1 MAEHVN
7 LGKLLRQKRLAK
19 GLTQLELGEKLEGI
33 HSQFVSSWE
42 LGECTPPTRCLPG
55 LVEILDVTQEALVQA
70 MVKDA
75 KIAIEKKIYPKKAAK
90 KKA

>member
-1 MAEHVN
+1 MAEHFN

-19 GLTQLELGEKLEGI
+19 GLTQQELGNALSGI

-42 LGECTPPTRCLPG
+42 LGECTPPTRCLPV
-55 LVEILDVTQEALVQA
+55 LVQILGVSQEALVQA

-75 KIAIEKKIYPKKAAK
+75 KASIEKKVYPKRSAK